1 MISTAFYHII
11 VAMKK
16 VLLLLVIGF
25 MVSGICAE
33 SAHAGIISTWKENA
47 AVRKELKNT
56 EKEIKACFELQI
68 KYSNEH
74 NWDKLKEFYADK
86 YRNSDAFDKNTTF
99 KIIKENY
106 ETYPDL
112 KMALQINMLDVNGD
126 FATVDVYE
134 YAEAHDIKRDDLED
148 LTGNLEAFAHTIY
161 FLEKIDG
168 KWLITA
174 EQAIEE
180 NNSIIFGEAKY
191 LDLKLTAPMIVGAG
205 ESYSSTLSINNL
217 PRQALVMGAI
227 TQSPA
232 VFPLKEDEESYRV
245 LEDVELE
252 RIFTANKDNINE
264 YNIASIGITRGQP
277 IPDGAVKLYMSGLAF
292 MMTRVNVIPENKF
305 FRPADN
311 DDDDGENDDK
321 D

>member
-1 MISTAFYHII
+1 
-11 VAMKK
+11 
-16 VLLLLVIGF
+16 
-25 MVSGICAE
+25 
-33 SAHAGIISTWKENA
+33 
-47 AVRKELKNT
+47 
-56 EKEIKACFELQI
+56 
-68 KYSNEH
+68 
-74 NWDKLKEFYADK
+74 
-86 YRNSDAFDKNTTF
+86 
-99 KIIKENY
+99 
-106 ETYPDL
+106 
-112 KMALQINMLDVNGD
+112 
-126 FATVDVYE
+126 
-134 YAEAHDIKRDDLED
+134 
-148 LTGNLEAFAHTIY
+148 
-161 FLEKIDG
+161 
-168 KWLITA
+168 
-174 EQAIEE
+174 
-180 NNSIIFGEAKY
+180 
-191 LDLKLTAPMIVGAG
+191 MIVGAG

-305 FRPADN
+305 FQPADN